1 MDAAPEQANPLPGPA
16 PEQTFF
22 TDPALDRAVAMI
34 MTLAAELYVV
44 KDRLRSLEVHLAQ
57 RNLLDEGALDHYV
70 PDAEERESLAA
81 ERTAYVRELMRCVL
95 GEQASKGAPADLLR
109 RFG

>member
-1 MDAAPEQANPLPGPA
+1 MDASTE

-44 KDRLRSLEVHLAQ
+44 KDRLRALEVMLGKG
-57 RNLLDEGALDHYV
+57 DALDHYV
-70 PDAEERESLAA
+70 PDDA
-81 ERTAYVRELMRCVL
+81 ERQRIEAERSAYVRELMHCVL
-95 GEQASKGAPADLLR
+95 GEQVSKGAPKDLVQ

>member
-1 MDAAPEQANPLPGPA
+1 MDAPAQPTAREPEQH
-16 PEQTFF
+16 FF
-22 TDPALDRAVAMI
+22 ADPALDRAVAMI

-44 KDRLRSLEVHLAQ
+44 KDRLRSLEVVLQQSHILQ
-57 RNLLDEGALDHYV
+57 EGALDGYV
-70 PDAEERESLAA
+70 PEAAERERVDA

-95 GEQASKGAPADLLR
+95 GEQVSKGAPADLAR